1 MGAMASAVAAGVMFY
16 FTLAA
21 AGAVKDILENEKEA
35 IEAIPLD
42 EAVKEA
48 DAEASKKD
56 SSYRRVTVWSSIPL
70 TMKFVLISSVLAMMG
85 CCYLLVIFNSEC
97 FREYDL
103 MYTIKQDLD
112 GNWTNIVKPLGRVAL
127 LFFSSSCLLYYVFV
141 SWATVSFDDI
151 IMDTSFC
158 VRILSFSFTLF
169 LCILSL
175 RQKRLLKQWMKSLG
189 LRHSMLLIRYHK
201 SFFFLLR

>member
-1 MGAMASAVAAGVMFY
+1 MGAMASAFAAGVMLF
-16 FTLAA
+16 FSLAA
-21 AGAVKDILENEKEA
+21 AGAVKKTLENEKEA

-103 MYTIKQDLD
+103 MYTIEENLD
-112 GNWTNIVKPLGRVAL
+112 GNWTNIVEPLGRVAL
-127 LFFSSSCLLYYVFV
+127 VLFAISYSLLFIFE

-151 IMDTSFC
+151 IMDTSFP
-158 VRILSFSFTLF
+158 LF
-169 LCILSL
+169 IVLWYNL
-175 RQKRLLKQWMKSLG
+175 
-189 LRHSMLLIRYHK
+189 
-201 SFFFLLR
+201 